1 MNVNEV
7 YAPIA
12 ALDLSTVCTRL
23 MHPHA
28 GPGWSKARTL
38 AAESDYREF
47 LLFAK
52 MNPAETPSPTAD
64 VDVFWHFHILDTLK
78 YARDCAG
85 AFGYF
90 VHHKPDVEFDDEQ
103 ILETSDAAPADG
115 RADDSVRAGAWCALT
130 TKSAAWCAVAAKPQA
145 WCALTGSTAHSRSA
159 VAQPSACARYAPDL
173 AKAGRSRQAHYA

>member
-1 MNVNEV
+1 MNVNKV

-28 GPGWSKARTL
+28 GLGWSKARTL

-52 MNPAETPSPTAD
+52 MHPSATPSPTAD
-64 VDVFWHFHILDTLK
+64 VDAFWHFHILDTVK
-78 YARDCAG
+78 YARDCVS

-90 VHHKPDVEFDDEQ
+90 VHHKPDVEFDDEE
-103 ILETSDAAPADG
+103 ILETSDAASAAG

-130 TKSAAWCAVAAKPQA
+130 AKSAAWCAVAAKPQA
-145 WCALTGSTAHSRSA
+145 WCALTNSTAHSRSA
-159 VAQPSACARYAPDL
+159 TPQTADCASYAADRV
-173 AKAGRSRQAHYA
+173 KAGRSMQAHYA